1 MKAVFQKLIDTIPD
15 YKGFFTVDEMDN
27 SSKRL
32 AEQYPECVS
41 ITEIGKSGSGN
52 PLYCLKIGHG
62 ERNALFLGCPH
73 PNEPIGAALLEHFT
87 WSLAANKELQD
98 ELGYTCYVVKAWDCD
113 GVRLNEKWLKG
124 PFTIT
129 NYSRNF
135 YRPVGFKQ
143 VDWTF
148 PIDYKELHFNN
159 AIPETRAVMRLID
172 EIRPSFIYSLHN
184 AGFGGVYW
192 YISHDMPEIH
202 DEMYAAANRQQVPL
216 NLGEPES
223 PYCHAYA
230 PAIYQKTTIRDNYD
244 YLEQNG
250 AKEIGK
256 RIKTGTCSAD
266 YGEEV
271 CGAFTL
277 LTELPYFFD
286 KRISD
291 MSESKAIRRDVAEEK
306 LNCEEQ
312 YNNSITALINESEAY
327 IDKQNPFMVTLRD
340 FASPKRNDA
349 TRKMISVNPAFAKHA
364 TIAEEFSNLLVAK
377 FYKLLQF
384 GMLVR
389 MHESELENMKKTGEE
404 DPCKRAALE
413 CGMQKALTMFNELA
427 EYLEAEIH
435 YEVVPIRKLV
445 AIQLESGLLTM
456 QYLKDH
462 K

>member
-129 NYSRNF
+129 NYSRTF
-135 YRPVGFKQ
+135 YRPAGFKQ

-192 YISHDMPEIH
+192 YISHD
-202 DEMYAAANRQQVPL
+202 
-216 NLGEPES
+216 
-223 PYCHAYA
+223 
-230 PAIYQKTTIRDNYD
+230 T
-244 YLEQNG
+244 
-250 AKEIGK
+250 
-256 RIKTGTCSAD
+256 
-266 YGEEV
+266 
-271 CGAFTL
+271 
-277 LTELPYFFD
+277 
-286 KRISD
+286 
-291 MSESKAIRRDVAEEK
+291 
-306 LNCEEQ
+306 
-312 YNNSITALINESEAY
+312 
-327 IDKQNPFMVTLRD
+327 
-340 FASPKRNDA
+340 
-349 TRKMISVNPAFAKHA
+349 
-364 TIAEEFSNLLVAK
+364 
-377 FYKLLQF
+377 
-384 GMLVR
+384 
-389 MHESELENMKKTGEE
+389 
-404 DPCKRAALE
+404 
-413 CGMQKALTMFNELA
+413 
-427 EYLEAEIH
+427 
-435 YEVVPIRKLV
+435 
-445 AIQLESGLLTM
+445 
-456 QYLKDH
+456 
-462 K
+462 